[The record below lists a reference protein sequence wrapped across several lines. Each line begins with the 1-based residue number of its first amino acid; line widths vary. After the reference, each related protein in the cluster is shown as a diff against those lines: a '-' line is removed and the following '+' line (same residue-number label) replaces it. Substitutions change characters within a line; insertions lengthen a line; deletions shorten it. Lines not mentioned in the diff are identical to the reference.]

1 MLKKKLE
8 ILLEKVESFEK
19 PIARLEQ
26 YVTPANIAAEVLYY
40 AYLKGDIEGKIVFDL
55 GCGTGKFAIGAAL
68 LGAREVRGFDVD
80 EEALKVAKKNAEK
93 LARQIAWVKSDVK
106 DIKGSCDTVI
116 QNPPFGVKKEK
127 ADRVF
132 LKKALELGRV
142 IYSMHKAET
151 REFVTRYAEK
161 LGGII
166 TDVKRVEFLLPHSY
180 KFHKKEKK
188 KISVD
193 VYRIVKGQDTQP
205 FCLRKS
211 AGGKGCEHSFRRNE
225 ISIERWRVYHLP
237 NGMA

>member
-8 ILLEKVESFEK
+8 ILLEKVEPFEAPK
-19 PIARLEQ
+19 VRLEQ
-26 YVTPANIAAEVLYY
+26 YITPAKIAAEVLHH
-40 AYLKGDIEGKIVFDL
+40 AHLKGDIEGRVVFDL

-68 LGAREVRGFDVD
+68 LGAKEVYGFDAD

-93 LARQIAWVKSDVK
+93 LALAIAWIKSDVK

-127 ADRVF
+127 ADRAF

-142 IYSMHKAET
+142 IYSMHRAET
-151 REFVTRYAEK
+151 REFVTRYIEK

-180 KFHKKEKK
+180 KFHRKEKK

-193 VYRIVKGQDTQP
+193 VYRILSTSPTSV
-205 FCLRKS
+205 S
-211 AGGKGCEHSFRRNE
+211 
-225 ISIERWRVYHLP
+225 
-237 NGMA
+237 

>member
-8 ILLEKVESFEK
+8 ILLEKVEPFEAPK
-19 PIARLEQ
+19 VRLEQ
-26 YVTPANIAAEVLYY
+26 YITPAKIAAEVLHH
-40 AYLKGDIEGKIVFDL
+40 AHLKGDIEGRVVFDL

-68 LGAREVRGFDVD
+68 LGAKEVYGFDAD
-80 EEALKVAKKNAEK
+80 EKALKVAKKNAEK
-93 LARQIAWVKSDVK
+93 LALARPNSFAPTFGIALAIAWIKSDVK

-127 ADRVF
+127 ADRAF

-142 IYSMHKAET
+142 IYSMHRAET
-151 REFVTRYAEK
+151 REFVTRYIEK

-180 KFHKKEKK
+180 KFHRKEKK

-193 VYRIVKGQDTQP
+193 VYRILSTSPTSV
-205 FCLRKS
+205 S
-211 AGGKGCEHSFRRNE
+211 
-225 ISIERWRVYHLP
+225 
-237 NGMA
+237 

>member
-19 PIARLEQ
+19 PRAKLEQ
-26 YVTPANIAAEVLYY
+26 YVTPANIAAEVLHH
-40 AYLKGDIEGKIVFDL
+40 AYLKGDIEDKIVFDL

-68 LGAREVRGFDVD
+68 LGAREVHGFDVD

-93 LARQIAWVKSDVK
+93 FSLALARPSDLRLPSGITKQIAWVKSDVK

-132 LKKALELGRV
+132 LKKALELGKV

-151 REFVTRYAEK
+151 RKFVACYVEK

-166 TDVKRVEFLLPHSY
+166 TDVERAEFLLPHSY
-180 KFHKKEKK
+180 KFHRKEKK

-193 VYRIVKGQDTQP
+193 VYRIVKGEDTT
-205 FCLRKS
+205 LVSRRLTKGVDSNGRK
-211 AGGKGCEHSFRRNE
+211 
-225 ISIERWRVYHLP
+225 W
-237 NGMA
+237 